1 MSDILSVDSS
11 GVGHWTWDRLML
23 RPVYAHACSHIH
35 VGIINGTMGRGF
47 ELEHYFA
54 SRPF

>member
-11 GVGHWTWDRLML
+11 GVGHWTWDMLML